1 MKRIAIQDAKGR
13 SAVVFYENRSPQKRA
28 PNNASQIRRIKS
40 TLETNYEHLFKNTQN
55 SAEKIAET
63 IFEKDSEIDIE
74 KVGLKI
80 GHLHRFFIDSNEKPA
95 TNIYFEETIYSKSG
109 EIKEVRPYQKKH
121 NSISDLDC
129 PLRWSKNYIPIQ
141 IAAKKFVVSKI
152 LQLFSFDSLTFDFLY
167 EIAAL
172 LEEKKSIINVGAGKN
187 GNEPIVLQEGGKP
200 YRAFLKGKVSEPAK
214 WCKTRKSFKLLLL
227 LCEME
232 YEDF

>member
-13 SAVVFYENRSPQKRA
+13 SAVVFYENKSPKTRKD
-28 PNNASQIRRIKS
+28 NNVFQIRRIKS
-40 TLETNYEHLFKNTQN
+40 TLETSYEHLFKKAQN
-55 SAEKIAET
+55 SAKEIAET

-80 GHLHRFFIDSNEKPA
+80 GHLHQFFIDSNEKPA
-95 TNIYFEETIYSKSG
+95 TNIRFEETIYSKNG
-109 EIKEVRPYQKKH
+109 EIKDVRPYQKKH
-121 NSISDLDC
+121 NSISDLDF

-167 EIAAL
+167 EISAL
-172 LEEKKSIINVGAGKN
+172 LEEKKSIINVGSGQD
-187 GNEPIVLQEGGKP
+187 GNEPVVLQEGGKP
-200 YRAFLKGKVSEPAK
+200 YRAFLKGKTSERLNEDK
-214 WCKTRKSFKLLLL
+214 ITRSFKLFLL

-232 YEDF
+232 YENF